1 MTPYTKPVKICFVV
15 LKAYPLF
22 NPDVKSNFG
31 GAEVDSY
38 LLATELAKDKNF
50 EVSFITADYGQQPVE
65 IRDGVTVIKSLDFN
79 KSLIFAPWKLFC
91 AMRKADASIYFRKMS
106 SLVTATVVLFCKFY
120 DRMFVYRT
128 ANTNECDGT
137 YLRRHWFRGRAFVW
151 SLRSAKAVFTQNV
164 TGSDSLLANTGISST
179 AVGNAHRLPPLGQ
192 CRRETILW
200 VGRSAPVKRPDLFL
214 KLLRQLPDLHF
225 TMICQ
230 KATDDKRYDDLVE
243 QAKQIENLHFIPTVP
258 FHDIDSYFQKAKVF
272 VNTSDSEGFPN
283 TFIQACKCSTPI
295 LSLNVNPDKFL
306 DKYNCGISCEGNWE
320 KLLDS
325 LKVII
330 EEEHSAKLGKNARK
344 YAEQNHDIAKIIKQY
359 KKLFIEL
366 AEQAVA
372 ESKQ

>member
-1 MTPYTKPVKICFVV
+1 MTRYNKPVKICFVV

-65 IRDGVTVIKSLDFN
+65 IHDGVTVIKSLDFN
-79 KSLIFAPWKLFC
+79 KSLIFAPWKLLC
-91 AMRKADASIYFRKMS
+91 AMRRADALIYFRKMS

-120 DRMFVYRT
+120 GRIFVYRT
-128 ANTNECDGT
+128 ANTHECDGT
-137 YLRRHWFRGRAFVW
+137 YLRHHWFRGRAFIW

-164 TGSDSLLANTGISST
+164 TGSHSLLANTGIAST
-179 AVGNAHRLPPLGQ
+179 AVGNAHRLPPPDQ
-192 CRRETILW
+192 CSRDTILW
-200 VGRSAPVKRPDLFL
+200 VGRSADVKRPELFL
-214 KLLRQLPDLHF
+214 KLVRQLPDLHF

-230 KATDDKRYDDLVE
+230 KATGDNRYDDFVG
-243 QAKQIENLHFIPTVP
+243 QAKQIKNLHFIPTVP

-306 DKYNCGISCEGNWE
+306 DKYNCGICCDGNWD

-325 LKVII
+325 LKILLQ
-330 EEEHSAKLGKNARK
+330 EKQYTELGKNARN
-344 YAEQNHDIAKIIKQY
+344 YAEQNHDIVKIIEQY

-366 AEQAVA
+366 AEQPT
-372 ESKQ
+372 KD